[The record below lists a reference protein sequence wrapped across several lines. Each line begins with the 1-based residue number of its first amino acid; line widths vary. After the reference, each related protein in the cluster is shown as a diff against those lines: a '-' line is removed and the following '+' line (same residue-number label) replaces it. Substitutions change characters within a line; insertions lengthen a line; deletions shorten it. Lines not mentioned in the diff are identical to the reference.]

1 MSFCNQE
8 IHPYTAPQVRTARLW
23 FPNWTRF
30 NINRPVQS
38 YPMTIL
44 DPKPTFAP
52 AFTEK
57 AQHDQWPSTG
67 AKLNVFDT

>member
-1 MSFCNQE
+1 
-8 IHPYTAPQVRTARLW
+8 
-23 FPNWTRF
+23 
-30 NINRPVQS
+30 
-38 YPMTIL
+38 MTIL